1 MADIAAV
8 LDEHL
13 AAEFERHDVDAAMA
27 TMAPDPYL
35 EHVPMMTGGS
45 GRAEV
50 RRFYSD
56 FWLPSWPDDV
66 AVTPISRTVGEQ
78 RVVDELI
85 VAFTHDR
92 PVPFMLPGI
101 DATGRHVRLPHVV
114 VVTFED
120 GLILSEHVYWDQ
132 GSLLVQVG
140 LLDPSA
146 VPVTG
151 AEQADKLLDPRGRG
165 GSEVMPGW

>member
-1 MADIAAV
+1 MAGIAAV

-13 AAEFERHDVDAAMA
+13 AAEFNRHDVDAAMA
-27 TMAPDPYL
+27 TMAANPYL

-45 GRAEV
+45 GRDEV
-50 RRFYSD
+50 RRFYAD

-66 AVTPISRTVGEQ
+66 AVTPVSRTVGEE

-92 PVPFMLPGI
+92 PVPFMLPGVEP
-101 DATGRHVRLPHVV
+101 TGRHVRLPHVV
-114 VVTFED
+114 VVTFEG

-140 LLDPSA
+140 LLDPSSL
-146 VPVTG
+146 PVTG

-165 GSEVMPGW
+165 GNEVMPGW

>member
-50 RRFYSD
+50 RRF
-56 FWLPSWPDDV
+56 
-66 AVTPISRTVGEQ
+66 
-78 RVVDELI
+78 
-85 VAFTHDR
+85 
-92 PVPFMLPGI
+92 
-101 DATGRHVRLPHVV
+101 
-114 VVTFED
+114 
-120 GLILSEHVYWDQ
+120 
-132 GSLLVQVG
+132 
-140 LLDPSA
+140 
-146 VPVTG
+146 
-151 AEQADKLLDPRGRG
+151 
-165 GSEVMPGW
+165 